1 MVHASH
7 VPLVPHLLKSAFC
20 CWLLGT
26 AALLAAES
34 NAPVPPAPVNGL
46 ADDARLLSDE
56 ATRRIAQ
63 AIADLKAESGV
74 SLYVDTQTFLVQ
86 GETTTTRARL
96 LREAWVGE
104 KPGLVMSQV
113 RSGASTFSM
122 AFSPALWTLLG
133 EPHLVALQRRV
144 SLARGAQTDNSQ
156 KLEAGLDVMVEGLR
170 ELAEKS
176 RARPGWGRAEWTLA
190 CGFLL
195 LAGVGALLVW
205 FIGGYLRRREAA
217 QQVTYFFPSVSVAER
232 LGAPHGGGVVA
243 QIHYGTEK

>member
-1 MVHASH
+1 
-7 VPLVPHLLKSAFC
+7 
-20 CWLLGT
+20 
-26 AALLAAES
+26 
-34 NAPVPPAPVNGL
+34 
-46 ADDARLLSDE
+46 
-56 ATRRIAQ
+56 
-63 AIADLKAESGV
+63 
-74 SLYVDTQTFLVQ
+74 
-86 GETTTTRARL
+86 
-96 LREAWVGE
+96 
-104 KPGLVMSQV
+104 
-113 RSGASTFSM
+113 
-122 AFSPALWTLLG
+122 
-133 EPHLVALQRRV
+133 
-144 SLARGAQTDNSQ
+144 
-156 KLEAGLDVMVEGLR
+156 MVEGLR